1 MRLPNAAASYSTA
14 AAQRS
19 VENISAPSFCTSA
32 LLRLNAR
39 HLVPEKMAARLAH
52 PLVIERV
59 ILAA

>member
-32 LLRLNAR
+32 FRRNAR
-39 HLVPEKMAARLAH
+39 HLGSEKMAARLAH